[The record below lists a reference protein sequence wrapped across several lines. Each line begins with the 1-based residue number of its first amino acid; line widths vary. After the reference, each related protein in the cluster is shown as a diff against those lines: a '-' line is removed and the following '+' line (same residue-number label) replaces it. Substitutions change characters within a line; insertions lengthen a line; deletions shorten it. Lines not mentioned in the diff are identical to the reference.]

1 MTPEPT
7 APRHSLIENAQGLTA
22 GMVLTSLGV
31 TFIGQAGLLTG
42 QTAGIA
48 FIIAYATGWGFGPVF
63 FVVNLPFYYF
73 AVRQMGWGFTLR
85 TLGCVAG
92 VSVLTAIAP
101 GLVPLGAVPPLSAAI
116 LGGCVAGVGLLA
128 LFRHGASLGGVGI
141 MAIYLQDRH
150 GIRAGWVQ
158 MAVDLCVL
166 VLAFAVVPPL
176 SVLMSIAGAAVMN
189 MILAFNHRRDR
200 YVAI

>member
-1 MTPEPT
+1 MPDMT
-7 APRHSLIENAQGLTA
+7 APRHSPLENAQGLTA

-31 TFIGQAGLLTG
+31 SFIGQAGLLTG
-42 QTAGIA
+42 QTAGVA
-48 FIIAYATGWGFGPVF
+48 FLIAYATGWSFGPVF
-63 FVVNLPFYYF
+63 FVVNLPFYWF
-73 AVRQMGWGFTLR
+73 ALRQMGRGFTLR

-92 VSVLTAIAP
+92 VSLLTTIAP
-101 GLVPLGAVPPLSAAI
+101 QVVPLGQVPPLAAAL

-141 MAIYLQDRH
+141 MAVYLQDRH

-158 MAVDLCVL
+158 MAVDLSVL
-166 VLAFAVVPPL
+166 VLAFLVVPPV
-176 SVLMSIAGAAVMN
+176 SVLMSIAGAVVMN
-189 MILAFNHRRDR
+189 LILAFNHRRDR